1 MHDKIRTNNS
11 TLDETSK
18 ALIARLQQDGRTA
31 YSAIAREFGLSE
43 AAVRSRVQRLVQSD
57 VLQIVAVT
65 DPAQVGFARQ
75 AMVGLKVIGNLNTVG
90 EKLHELPEVTHVV
103 ITAGRYDWGTR

>member
-1 MHDKIRTNNS
+1 M
-11 TLDETSK
+11 
-18 ALIARLQQDGRTA
+18 
-31 YSAIAREFGLSE
+31 
-43 AAVRSRVQRLVQSD
+43 
-57 VLQIVAVT
+57 LQIVAVT

-75 AMVGLKVIGNLNTVG
+75 AMAGLKVMGNLNTVA